1 MTCDYSIDYEY
12 GVELDDGYTITAKPY
27 SKKETEYVFYENQ
40 HQKSKLTHSRQ
51 PEELTLKDKVGSE
64 IKKHMNTKDFKKHVD
79 NGIFIGGMFRF
90 VYKRDCCCF
99 SYSCSSSPFNFRH
112 LRRKQ

>member
-64 IKKHMNTKDFKKHVD
+64 IKKHMNTEDFKKHVVD
-79 NGIFIGGMFRF
+79 N
-90 VYKRDCCCF
+90 
-99 SYSCSSSPFNFRH
+99 NFRIIREN
-112 LRRKQ
+112 LQEYYELSV